1 MILTLG
7 VLYIFSILGG
17 LILHEL
23 LHIFIAHLL
32 SYSPKLTFLPP
43 LKFQVYYENRYQPLD
58 NLLISIIS
66 PLFLVFIGFFIEL
79 NIYTIILKITCLLN
93 LFNLIPITGDGEVI
107 FLSLMQMIK
116 KKRGKRI
123 ET

>member
-32 SYSPKLTFLPP
+32 RYSPKLTFLPP
-43 LKFQVYYENRYQPLD
+43 LKFQVYYKNRYQPLD

-66 PLFLVFIGFFIEL
+66 PLFLV
-79 NIYTIILKITCLLN
+79 YQY
-93 LFNLIPITGDGEVI
+93 I
-107 FLSLMQMIK
+107 FVSIK
-116 KKRGKRI
+116 
-123 ET
+123 